1 MNKIFFCL
9 IICLFLSGCCT
20 IINENEQGRHVRG
33 IGADVT
39 FYPVFSVRIGVYE
52 YQIFFIKDKKEDI

>member
-52 YQIFFIKDKKEDI
+52 YQIFL